1 MSERPGFQYCCIV
14 HAKQKNLG
22 KARGEWGKLGG
33 KKRFPS
39 QSNSNE
45 EKHMADEEILQS
57 PELKKK
63 KNAVRFKISEQER
76 KGAKTTGKKKKT
88 CL

>member
-1 MSERPGFQYCCIV
+1 MSEHPGFQYCCIV

-63 KNAVRFKISEQER
+63 KKCSPP
-76 KGAKTTGKKKKT
+76 
-88 CL
+88 